1 MVCLR
6 LRAALAIP
14 LIVVFW
20 TNASAGSQSLF
31 KLPCM
36 ISYNGS
42 PSIATDCE
50 VSSTLERG
58 YTVERVRTPNGKSFI
73 LENGKSEIDE
83 WYLNHQKATKVSD
96 EPNPC
101 YRSALVEIC
110 F

>member
-6 LRAALAIP
+6 PRTALAIP
-14 LIVVFW
+14 LIAVFC
-20 TNASAGSQSLF
+20 AAGSQSLF
-31 KLPCM
+31 KLPCQ

-42 PSIATDCE
+42 PAITTECE

-73 LENGKSEIDE
+73 LESGRSETDE
-83 WYLNHQKATKVSD
+83 WHLDHLRATKVSD